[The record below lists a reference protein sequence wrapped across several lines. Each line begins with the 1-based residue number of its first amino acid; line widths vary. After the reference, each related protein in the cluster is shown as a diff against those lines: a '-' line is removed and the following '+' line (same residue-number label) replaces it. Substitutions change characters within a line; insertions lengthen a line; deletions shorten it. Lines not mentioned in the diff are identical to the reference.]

1 MCLSWFIGSLD
12 GNQYYSHAGRGGG
25 YYCEIR
31 IYPKLKMASVIIFNR
46 TGVSDE
52 RFLDK
57 IDRFFITK
65 IKE

>member
-1 MCLSWFIGSLD
+1 MCLSWFTGMLN
-12 GNQYYSHAGRGGG
+12 GVKYYTHAGGG

-31 IYPKLKMASVIIFNR
+31 LYPELQLGSEVFFNQ

-57 IDRFFITK
+57 LDREIVFLY
-65 IKE
+65 